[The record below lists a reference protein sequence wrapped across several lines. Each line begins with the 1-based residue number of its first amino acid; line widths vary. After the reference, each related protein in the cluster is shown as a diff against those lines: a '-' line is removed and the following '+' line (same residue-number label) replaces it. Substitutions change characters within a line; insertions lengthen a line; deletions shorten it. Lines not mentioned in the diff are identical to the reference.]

1 MSCFNALIAAALAI
15 GLLLAGCG
23 QLPKPFKSDPGGGAE
38 SPLVALQDSVGVIVV
53 PIEGAPPGVAGPLAD
68 IMAAELRRANV
79 PATTNAIVASA
90 FLLEGNA
97 RFVPAAG
104 GRGTVLIDWRVTDRD
119 GSVIEQLATRNQVFQ
134 SDWQAAKRI
143 SMNAVSE
150 AAVPRIADAMQTK
163 YPTAAQTKRPTIA
176 VVAVDG
182 APGDGNE
189 ALQKAFTAVLKNAG
203 LPVAPVPVDAVIQI
217 FGKVKVSPQS
227 AAHEKL
233 EIEWILRESGGREIG
248 RMTQSNAVEKGRA
261 TAQWGPLAYDVTF
274 AMIDSIADILQTI
287 ERSDDIRLGR

>member
-1 MSCFNALIAAALAI
+1 MSCFNALISAALTV
-15 GLLLAGCG
+15 GFLLAGCG
-23 QLPKPFKSDPGGGAE
+23 QLPKPFKAEPGGGAE
-38 SPLVALQDSVGVIVV
+38 SPLVALQDSVGVIVL

-79 PATTNAIVASA
+79 PATTNAIVESA
-90 FLLEGNA
+90 YLLEGNA

-104 GRGTVLIDWRVTDRD
+104 GRGTVLIDWRVTGRD
-119 GSVIEQLATRNQVFQ
+119 GSVIEQLATRNRVAVA
-134 SDWQAAKRI
+134 DWQAAKRI

-163 YPTAAQTKRPTIA
+163 FPTAVQTKRPTIA
-176 VVAVDG
+176 VVAVEG

-203 LPVAPVPVDAVIQI
+203 LPVASEPGNAVIQI
-217 FGKVKVSPQS
+217 FGKVDVSTQS
-227 AAHEKL
+227 AEHEKL
-233 EIEWILRESGGREIG
+233 DIEWILRESDGSEIG
-248 RMTQSNAVEKGRA
+248 RMTQSNSVEKGRA
-261 TAQWGPLAYDVTF
+261 TARWGPLAYDVAF
-274 AMIDSIADILQTI
+274 AMIDSIADVLQTI